1 MSFQRLAFALAIL
14 STLSTLSTLACG
26 EEESHEHDASEF
38 ASLAECEAHYEEEGH
53 DAAEIAELC
62 EGLE

>member
-1 MSFQRLAFALAIL
+1 MRCLTAFALALTLL
-14 STLSTLSTLACG
+14 SPMLACG
-26 EEESHEHDASEF
+26 EEETHEHDPSEF
-38 ASLAECEAHYEEEGH
+38 KSLAECEAHYEEEGH

>member
-1 MSFQRLAFALAIL
+1 MTFQRPAFALAVLLAL
-14 STLSTLSTLACG
+14 SAMACG
-26 EEESHEHDASEF
+26 EEETHEHDAAEF

>member
-1 MSFQRLAFALAIL
+1 MHLPRIASFAFIT
-14 STLSTLSTLACG
+14 SVVVACG
-26 EEESHEHDASEF
+26 GEESHEHDASEF
-38 ASLAECEAHYEEEGH
+38 ESLAECEAHYEEEGH

>member
-1 MSFQRLAFALAIL
+1 M
-14 STLSTLSTLACG
+14 LACG
-26 EEESHEHDASEF
+26 EEETHEHDPSEF
-38 ASLAECEAHYEEEGH
+38 TSLAECEAHYEEEGH

>member
-1 MSFQRLAFALAIL
+1 MNSRDALAFALVFVSPL
-14 STLSTLSTLACG
+14 VACG
-26 EEESHEHDASEF
+26 GEESHEHDTSEF
-38 ASLAECEAHYEEEGH
+38 ASVAECEAHYEEEGR

>member
-1 MSFQRLAFALAIL
+1 MRCRHALALALTLL
-14 STLSTLSTLACG
+14 SPLVACG
-26 EEESHEHDASEF
+26 EEESHEHDAGEF